1 MILLSESVEPTVSKA
16 TSTYPAVITS
26 VSEQSNSNNDLTRT
40 ISFYCPSTMGSNVW
54 VAAYSSLYNNVLE
67 VPVRL
72 HEGAQEFNYQIG
84 GVIVISFED
93 GNLNSPQFVRFVN
106 VSESVISQNKQF
118 LNGVIIQENAILN
131 LNDTYTLDSDIL
143 KKAKTLLPYISTC
156 SIGDQRNETTYV
168 YEFLNSNPFINVF
181 RFGPYGIELMKKDKN
196 TNVGYT
202 LEYDGTNE
210 NDKVE
215 VPRITFF
222 DLCARWFNY
231 VGTNSNIPAAT
242 EITEFLQNLF
252 VEKYSSS
259 FTDNYSLK
267 DDNIALCCLANLSG
281 YVLNG
286 MNLGTSGN
294 LITGKID
301 EKSIISIC
309 SKINSKQARSEDF
322 INAVKEKLPL
332 SYSGTAYPDAAQFL
346 SSFYTTTTITNNNV
360 VDVETLRKW
369 RNALLGKISEKYS
382 IEVDR
387 YIAIK
392 AHNNLFDLKNY
403 AGLDNV
409 NNLLLLVTACVIT
422 AYPLIETVFR
432 LGIEKF
438 KALGMPN
445 VILVFVEKLNEDIK
459 SNRYTSGTEL
469 IKKAKY
475 FADCFA
481 RTYVYLLCK
490 DKYDLMLK
498 SELYK
503 VVKSHIELGINK
515 IANNSQSLLSVM
527 QQDLYNYNSNTVN
540 PATGQNYSSET
551 TTGGLVH
558 GYIWPVPGYYH
569 ITSLFGPRWERY
581 HNGID
586 IGAPK
591 GTYALAA
598 ADGIV
603 IFASYDGGA
612 GNHIK
617 IKHNDGYI
625 TEYMHLLQFNVSV
638 GNNVKKGQVIG
649 RIDNT
654 GSSQG
659 DHLHFGIIVPSGI
672 RGEGD
677 GNRYLNPMGNI
688 YRTDAR
694 PEYTVKY

>member
-16 TSTYPAVITS
+16 TSTYPAIITS
-26 VSEQSNSNNDLTRT
+26 VSEQSNSNNDLTKT
-40 ISFYCPSTMGSNVW
+40 ISFYCPSTMGNNIW

-72 HEGAQEFNYQIG
+72 HEGAQDFNYQIG

-93 GNLNSPQFVRFVN
+93 GNLNSPQFVRFVD
-106 VSESVISQNKQF
+106 VKEDVIEWNKQF
-118 LNGVIIQENAILN
+118 LDGVIIQENAILN
-131 LNDTYTLDSDIL
+131 LNDTYTLNSDIL
-143 KKAKTLLPYISTC
+143 KKARTLLPYISAC
-156 SIGDQRNETTYV
+156 SIGSSRSNISYV
-168 YEFLNSNPFINVF
+168 YEFENLDPPINIF
-181 RFGPYGIELMKKDKN
+181 RFGTYGIELIKKYIKDGYSY
-196 TNVGYT
+196 GYT
-202 LEYDGTNE
+202 LEYDGTKE

-231 VGTNSNIPAAT
+231 VGTNNNIPAVT
-242 EITEFLQNLF
+242 EITEFLQELF

-286 MNLGTSGN
+286 KNLGESEN

-301 EKSIISIC
+301 EKSVVGIC

-322 INAVKEKLPL
+322 IDAVKNKLPL
-332 SYSGTAYPDAAQFL
+332 SYSDTAYSDAAQFL
-346 SSFYTTTTITNNNV
+346 SSFYTTIAINDALNI
-360 VDVETLRKW
+360 ETLRKW
-369 RNALLGKISEKYS
+369 RNTLLSKISEKYS
-382 IEVDR
+382 VEINR

-392 AHNNLFDLKNY
+392 VHNNLFDLKNH
-403 AGLDNV
+403 AGLSNV

-432 LGIEKF
+432 LGIKKF
-438 KALGMPN
+438 KDLGMPK
-445 VILVFVEKLNEDIK
+445 VILDFVETLNKDIK

-469 IKKAKY
+469 KEKSKY

-481 RTYVYLLCK
+481 RTYIYLLCK

-503 VVKSHIELGINK
+503 TVKNNIEIGINK
-515 IANNSQSLLSVM
+515 IANDYQSLLNVM

-540 PATGQNYSSET
+540 PATGQNYSNET
-551 TTGGLVH
+551 ITGGLIH
-558 GYIWPVPGYYH
+558 GYLWPVPGYYH
-569 ITSLFGPRWERY
+569 ITSLFGPRWGRN

-591 GTYALAA
+591 GTYVLAA

-603 IFASYDGGA
+603 TFASYNGNA

-617 IKHNDGYI
+617 IKHNDGYT
-625 TEYMHLLQFNVSV
+625 TEYMHLLQFNVSA
-638 GNNVKKGQVIG
+638 GDIVKKGQVIG

-659 DHLHFGIIVPSGI
+659 DHLHFGIIVPSGVI
-672 RGEGD
+672 GEGD

-694 PEYTVKY
+694 PEYTVEY